1 MNLLFCL
8 EDILSYFRPLFNQQN
23 FALFQAMICGF
34 IANTHG
40 GNPSLSI
47 EFLGDEVLVF
57 SEASGMLMLLL
68 S

>member
-34 IANTHG
+34 IEHG

-57 SEASGMLMLLL
+57 SEVSLARGVGC
-68 S
+68 